1 MSIVDFNN
9 NGYSNIKF
17 PKSLLKT
24 IRKAILLN
32 INHKFKKNNFH
43 SYESFF
49 KFLKKISDRDFKDKF
64 GLQVWR
70 ILDSHNTKKINNW
83 VEKVIPKQLNCKKA
97 SLNIITKSEYN
108 KNNYLKNEQY
118 CAFYRVVRR
127 DKKDVTKPH
136 KDSSFWKLGIR
147 RKANFKHN
155 SVCKLWVPIMGVTK
169 QNTLNLIKSSHKDD
183 VKILYKKIDGLT
195 KPKVSDTYI
204 KKNRHRVVKP
214 IKTDGTESLMF
225 HADTIHF
232 ANINTTTDFRVS
244 LEFNIL
250 VK

>member
-9 NGYSNIKF
+9 NGYSNIKI

-24 IRKAILLN
+24 IRKAILQSV
-32 INHKFKKNNFH
+32 NHKFKKDNFH
-43 SYESFF
+43 SYDSFF
-49 KFLKKISDRDFKDKF
+49 FFLKKISDKDFKDKF

-127 DKKDVTKPH
+127 DKKDVTKP
-136 KDSSFWKLGIR
+136 
-147 RKANFKHN
+147 
-155 SVCKLWVPIMGVTK
+155 
-169 QNTLNLIKSSHKDD
+169 
-183 VKILYKKIDGLT
+183 
-195 KPKVSDTYI
+195 KVSDTYI
-204 KKNRHRVVKP
+204 KRNRHRVVKP
-214 IKTDGTESLMF
+214 IKTDGTEVLMF

-232 ANINTTTDFRVS
+232 ANINTTTDFRIS
-244 LEFNIL
+244 
-250 VK
+250 